1 MKRIEIIYLRTCYS
15 FIRMVGNWYD
25 TEHRYDR
32 GGEMITTQN
41 KPFGLVLFGT
51 FLAGLLL
58 AGCQTAYYGTME
70 KLGVHKRDIMVDRVE
85 AARDAQT
92 EAKEQF
98 QSALEQFTATLHIK
112 GGELEEK
119 YKTLN
124 KTYEQSKEKADAV
137 HSRIAKVED
146 VAEALFDEWEKELS
160 QYASDTLRKDSQAK
174 LKRTKKQYQQLIAA
188 MKRAEKKIEPVL
200 AAFHDQVLYL
210 KHNLNA
216 QAIASLQDELIA
228 VEDDI
233 ASLIKEMESAIQ
245 EANAFLS
252 TLNKP

>member
-1 MKRIEIIYLRTCYS
+1 
-15 FIRMVGNWYD
+15 
-25 TEHRYDR
+25 
-32 GGEMITTQN
+32 MITELMR
-41 KPFGLVLFGT
+41 PRRCAIYGIC
-51 FLAGLLL
+51 LAGLLL

-70 KLGVHKRDIMVDRVE
+70 KLGIHKRDIMVDRVE

-112 GGELEEK
+112 GGALEEK

-124 KTYEQSKEKADAV
+124 KTFEQSKEKADAV
-137 HSRIAKVED
+137 HNRIAKVED
-146 VAEALFDEWEKELS
+146 VAEALFDEWQGELS
-160 QYASDTLRKDSQAK
+160 QYSSDRLRKDSQAK
-174 LKRTKKQYQQLIAA
+174 LTRTKQQYNQLINA

-200 AAFHDQVLYL
+200 TAFHDQVLYL

-216 QAIASLQDELIA
+216 QAIASLQNELIA

-233 ASLIKEMESAIQ
+233 ASLVKEMEAAIQ
-245 EANAFLS
+245 EANAFIS